1 MTDDTMLE
9 RLYDRFNA
17 RDSPRPHLNVVGDTR
32 GLLRFAK
39 EKQRG

>member
-17 RDSPRPHLNVVGDTR
+17 RDSPRPHLNVVGDTL